1 MQFIYIECALSSCS
15 RFNDRF
21 LTSKWRMSL
30 LLLFF
35 SRYSVY
41 EYNFIWYFGRS
52 YLKIQLFEFLV
63 IYCLENYLPLTKGSW
78 GYFYSIHVLLFDWIN
93 YLNSFKIYH
102 GQFSGGHLELRL
114 NTLYDGV
121 ETLVLFIGHARSGH
135 SLIRAIL
142 DAQTEIIHEY
152 KLIGEWSNFKLKS
165 SSGLKTRV
173 LFALHALS
181 RFQAMFGNRAAS
193 RRSGG
198 GYSYSVP
205 GQW

>member
-1 MQFIYIECALSSCS
+1 MD
-15 RFNDRF
+15 N
-21 LTSKWRMSL
+21 SL
-30 LLLFF
+30 EDIQ
-35 SRYSVY
+35 SYGSTRY
-41 EYNFIWYFGRS
+41 
-52 YLKIQLFEFLV
+52 
-63 IYCLENYLPLTKGSW
+63 
-78 GYFYSIHVLLFDWIN
+78 
-93 YLNSFKIYH
+93 
-102 GQFSGGHLELRL
+102 
-114 NTLYDGV
+114 
-121 ETLVLFIGHARSGH
+121 VLFIGHARSGH

-181 RFQAMFGNRAAS
+181 RFQAMFGNRVAS

-205 GQW
+205 GQWQGTYEERVKVQNWFSNNRWFSKCERGGEGGEGGGIGYSIDSR

>member
-1 MQFIYIECALSSCS
+1 MQLIYIECALSSCS

-102 GQFSGGHLELRL
+102 GQFSGGHLELGSTRYTMVSKLWFYSSVTPAVVIVSLGPFWMLRQRL
-114 NTLYDGV
+114 YTN
-121 ETLVLFIGHARSGH
+121 IN
-135 SLIRAIL
+135 
-142 DAQTEIIHEY
+142 
-152 KLIGEWSNFKLKS
+152 W
-165 SSGLKTRV
+165 
-173 LFALHALS
+173 
-181 RFQAMFGNRAAS
+181 
-193 RRSGG
+193 
-198 GYSYSVP
+198 
-205 GQW
+205 